1 MKSPTSP
8 LLFASAALL
17 ASALHAQAP
26 VVINEFN
33 YDDSGSDNYEFVELY
48 ANVTTDIS
56 GWTLNGEDGT
66 SSSTSNGSITI
77 PAGTILNAGEFY
89 LISSDLDP
97 AVYTIDLSANGINLE
112 NGADGLYISDAN
124 GVVVDSVLWEVAD
137 WSNPIPTWIEGTGI
151 YGAIQLHEN
160 ARFNSASRSRDGQD
174 TDVNGCDFIV
184 KEWSPG
190 ASNNGGY
197 AGDSYVD
204 EFDGAVGDTVDFL
217 YSFVPGTTVDPAGL
231 DIPRPPSPQGGLAS
245 LWSDTAG
252 GNSNW
257 YGGSPSAD
265 GVVECYVHL
274 AGIDATGFDADDGES
289 WVIGVAGTADSFG
302 ELPDVGGYLQ
312 HINCANQSGHTGI
325 AWMQTRTAINSDL
338 FLVDLNDGGGDFT
351 ILAQIPIVTGSNDG
365 WQRLRLSV
373 VDGNIRAN
381 FGGTYGRDDGQV
393 FTGTV
398 SAPCVGGVYF
408 THRECL
414 SVNAVM
420 NALVID
426 SLRINAA
433 TALSYG
439 QGCGGLTLSAASDP
453 YVSSTA
459 SNPFTL
465 RTDGLDA
472 NAVGHLGFIGTAQSA
487 LPLDSDGMPGCFSNA
502 NVGVA
507 TFSVVPPGS
516 TSVTW
521 TAFAIPV
528 NTALSGFNVYCQS
541 AVFGTNLNSAFGLGT
556 LTSNG
561 VACTIGY

>member
-1 MKSPTSP
+1 MKTPIKKIA
-8 LLFASAALL
+8 FGSATLL

-97 AVYTIDLSANGINLE
+97 AVYTIDLSANGVNFE

-124 GVVVDSVLWEVAD
+124 GAVVDSVLWEVAD
-137 WSNPIPTWIEGTGI
+137 WTNPIPTWIEGTGI

-160 ARFNSASRSRDGQD
+160 TRFNSASRSSDGQD

-184 KEWSPG
+184 KEWTPG
-190 ASNNGGY
+190 ASNNGGF

-217 YSFVPGTTVDPAGL
+217 HSFVPGTTVDPALL

-245 LWSDTAG
+245 LWSDTSG

-257 YGGSPSAD
+257 YGGSPSAN

-289 WVIGVAGTADSFG
+289 WVIGVGGTADSFG

-312 HINCANQSGHTGI
+312 HINCNNQSGHTGI

-338 FLVDLNDGGGDFT
+338 YLVDLNDGGGDFT
-351 ILAQIPIVTGSNDG
+351 ILAQVPIVTGTNDG

-393 FTGTV
+393 FTGTA

-414 SVNAVM
+414 TNNAVM

-433 TALSYG
+433 TAFAYG
-439 QGCGGLTLSAASDP
+439 QGCGGLTLSATSDP
-453 YVSSTA
+453 YPSATSQV
-459 SNPFTL
+459 PFTL
-465 RTDGLDA
+465 RSEGLDP
-472 NAVGHLGFIGTAQSA
+472 NAVGHLGFIGPTQFTA
-487 LPLDSDGMPGCFSNA
+487 PLISFGMPGCFYNTSP
-502 NVGVA
+502 VIPS
-507 TFSVVPPGS
+507 FQVVPPGS
-516 TSVTW
+516 SSITW

-528 NTALSGFNVYCQS
+528 NSSLSGFNVYCQS
-541 AVFGTNLNSAFGLGT
+541 AVFGTNINGAFGLGT